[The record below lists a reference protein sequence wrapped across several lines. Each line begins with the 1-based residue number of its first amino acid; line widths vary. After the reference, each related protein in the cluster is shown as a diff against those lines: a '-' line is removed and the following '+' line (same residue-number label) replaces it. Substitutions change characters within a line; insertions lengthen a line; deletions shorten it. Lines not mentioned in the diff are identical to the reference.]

1 MLLTESMKEHRKQNN
16 ITERLGDTLMK
27 YILNADEMKK
37 VDAYSIGTVG
47 IPSVVLMER
56 AALSVTEYIE
66 KHTGSSAGVHVIC
79 ICGSGNNGADGLAAA
94 RQLFLKGYN
103 VNVFLSEGRHQTEE
117 YKIQL
122 NIIRNLGIQ
131 CIDDPDF
138 SGYEVIVDALF
149 GNGLSRGLENKA
161 AEIVDNI
168 NKAHDKGAYVVA
180 VDIPSGISATSGMVL
195 GCAVKADVTVTFG
208 YTKAGQL
215 LYPGAAYCG
224 KLITADIGFAEYKDM
239 PKNRYVYEESDVA
252 DNIIKRKP
260 DSNKGSCG
268 KALIIAGS
276 RQYGGAAVLASE
288 AAYRMGAGLVKL
300 ITHSDNRNVVL
311 NNNVECLLDT
321 YNDDQ
326 YLEPDV
332 SAGWADAICIGPG
345 LSQNDTALKYVR
357 YIAERADKKRLFDA
371 DALNIIADKNITFC
385 GNNVVVTPH
394 IGEMSRLTGKS
405 IADIKSD
412 ITGIAVSYANEHNC
426 ICVLKDARTIVTD
439 GKDIYI
445 NISGN
450 DGMATGGSGDVLSGI
465 ITSLMAQG
473 MDCFEAAKLGV
484 YIHGLAGDVAADKK
498 TRYSMVA
505 GDIIKNIPV
514 LLSDLL

>member
-1 MLLTESMKEHRKQNN
+1 M
-16 ITERLGDTLMK
+16 LMK

-37 VDAYSIGTVG
+37 VDEYSISGVG

-56 AALSVTEYIE
+56 AALSVTGHILEQID
-66 KHTGSSAGVHVIC
+66 KTAGVRIIC
-79 ICGSGNNGADGLAAA
+79 ICGSGNNGADGLAIA
-94 RQLFLKGYN
+94 RQLFIKGYK
-103 VNVFLSEGRHQTEE
+103 VDVFLNEGRHSTQE
-117 YKIQL
+117 YRIQL

-138 SGYEVIVDALF
+138 SGYGVIVDALF
-149 GNGLSRGLENKA
+149 GNGLSGSLKEKA
-161 AEIVDNI
+161 ACIVDNI
-168 NKAHDKGAYVVA
+168 NKAHSKGAYVTA

-195 GCAVKADVTVTFG
+195 GCAVKADTTVTFG
-208 YTKAGQL
+208 YRKVGQL

-224 KLITADIGFAEYKDM
+224 NLITADIGFAEYKDM
-239 PKNRYVYEESDVA
+239 PRNKYVYEESDA
-252 DNIIKRKP
+252 AKNIIKRKP

-276 RQYGGAAVLASE
+276 KQYGGAAVLASQ

-300 ITHSDNRNVVL
+300 ITHSDNRNIVL
-311 NNNVECLLDT
+311 NNNVECLLDI
-321 YNDDQ
+321 YSDGEF
-326 YLEPDV
+326 LEPEASV
-332 SAGWADAICIGPG
+332 IWSDAICIGPG
-345 LSQNDTALKYVR
+345 LSKCDMALKYVR
-357 YIAERADKKRLFDA
+357 YIAERTDKKRLFDA
-371 DALNIIADKNITFC
+371 DALNISVEEQITFR

-405 IADIKSD
+405 IADIKAD
-412 ITGIAVSYANEHNC
+412 ITGTAVSYAREHNC
-426 ICVLKDARTIVTD
+426 ICVLKDARTVVTD

-450 DGMATGGSGDVLSGI
+450 DGMATGGSGDVLSGM

-484 YIHGLAGDVAADKK
+484 YIHGLAGDKAADEK

-514 LLSDLL
+514 LLSHLL